1 MSIAQCSETVY
12 SVEEEEPKQKSEEK
26 TEEEAA
32 NNEEVAETEP
42 EKEKVKEE
50 IEIGKTDEISE
61 TTEYDCTTDDES
73 LKMIFSSTDQSNC
86 CSGVV
91 FTSMQI
97 LESLRSRKLCPRNLF
112 PSVQLRVV
120 PRPPGQVQEPGGSQQ
135 DQTHRE
141 EEEAPP
147 QPPERL
153 PGLC

>member
-1 MSIAQCSETVY
+1 MY

-26 TEEEAA
+26 TEEETA
-32 NNEEVAETEP
+32 NTEEVAETEP

-61 TTEYDCTTDDES
+61 TTDYDCTTDDES

-97 LESLRSRKLCPRNLF
+97 LESLRSRTLCPRNLF
-112 PSVQLRVV
+112 PAVQLRFV
-120 PRPPGQVQEPGGSQQ
+120 PRPPGQVQKPGGSQQ
-135 DQTHRE
+135 DQTH
-141 EEEAPP
+141 
-147 QPPERL
+147 
-153 PGLC
+153 

>member
-1 MSIAQCSETVY
+1 MY

-32 NNEEVAETEP
+32 NANTEEVAETEP

-61 TTEYDCTTDDES
+61 TTDYDCTTDDES

-97 LESLRSRKLCPRNLF
+97 LESLRSRKL
-112 PSVQLRVV
+112 
-120 PRPPGQVQEPGGSQQ
+120 
-135 DQTHRE
+135 
-141 EEEAPP
+141 
-147 QPPERL
+147 
-153 PGLC
+153 